1 LPILQSVQFPQNF
14 CIYFQSHARR
24 HGGRLLTLLM
34 ATAFLC
40 RASLAQAAGQEP
52 GLVRGP
58 AVEQFDLSETVPPA
72 ADLAREPSPV
82 AISEALPSF
91 DGVPAVAAYAEAAK
105 QSFVDAGGFE
115 AAEPVRKEREPVE
128 SNIVIEALASYG
140 HYKIF
145 ASGSGCKLYT
155 AGVEYDRHSFGR
167 FLGARFDYVAE
178 FLPVV
183 LLYAPKTQDIWGTA
197 TSPEHKIVP
206 GIGISPIGIRWLWRD
221 KKAVRPYLMGKGGMI
236 GFTQKALSQ
245 KATYENFSLQS
256 AVGLNVEMNPRWDLR
271 LGLFS
276 DFHFSN
282 AFIVPVNPGLDV
294 MNANLG
300 LSYNFRR

>member
-1 LPILQSVQFPQNF
+1 VVKGLLAAAILCQVSVPFAGAQNSGSINGSIKDSINGSIKDSIRGF
-14 CIYFQSHARR
+14 
-24 HGGRLLTLLM
+24 
-34 ATAFLC
+34 TAEL
-40 RASLAQAAGQEP
+40 AHDSETAQALPMLAEAPLPAGADLNA
-52 GLVRGP
+52 GLVTIFKGS
-58 AVEQFDLSETVPPA
+58 AVTASAVPERHDA
-72 ADLAREPSPV
+72 WTDDGMRAEGMAGREGK
-82 AISEALPSF
+82 A
-91 DGVPAVAAYAEAAK
+91 
-105 QSFVDAGGFE
+105 
-115 AAEPVRKEREPVE
+115 PVE
-128 SNIVIEALASYG
+128 SNLVIEALASYG

-206 GIGISPIGIRWLWRD
+206 AIGISPIGIRWLWRD
-221 KKAVRPYLMGKGGMI
+221 KKAVRPYLMGKGGML

-245 KATYENFSLQS
+245 KGTYENFSLQS
-256 AVGLNVEMNPRWDLR
+256 AVGLNVEMNPKWDLR